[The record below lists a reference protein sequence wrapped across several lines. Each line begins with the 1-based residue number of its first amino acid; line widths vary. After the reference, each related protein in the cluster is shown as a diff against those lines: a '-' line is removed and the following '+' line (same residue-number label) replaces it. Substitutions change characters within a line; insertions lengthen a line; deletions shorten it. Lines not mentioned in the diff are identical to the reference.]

1 MKRPQVFPAIKGIWI
16 KSKCTDIAYEVISI
30 KFKQEKNHF
39 KIREYKIHNQGFDE
53 WWPASR
59 FQLLTPFTITTDET
73 IIVNTE
79 SDRMRRSVENNY
91 FDDKIINLK

>member
-1 MKRPQVFPAIKGIWI
+1 MKRPQVFPAVKGIWI
-16 KSKCTDIAYEVISI
+16 KSKYTDIAYEVISM

-39 KIREYKIHNQGFDE
+39 KIREYKIYNQGFNE

-73 IIVNTE
+73 IIVNTNL
-79 SDRMRRSVENNY
+79 STMRCSVDNNY
-91 FDDKIINLK
+91 FDDKIINVK